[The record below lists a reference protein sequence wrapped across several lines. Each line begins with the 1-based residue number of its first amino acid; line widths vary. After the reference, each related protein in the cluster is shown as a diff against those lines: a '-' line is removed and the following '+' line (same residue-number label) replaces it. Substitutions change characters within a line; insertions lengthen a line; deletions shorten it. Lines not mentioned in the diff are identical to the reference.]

1 MDAIPITTPL
11 GISELIQ
18 GIEYGLLMLSA
29 IVLFT
34 WEYRYFRFWS
44 EIYIALLA
52 RLEQA
57 LPGAVIVKRAKR
69 GLRGPKLVTEI
80 AVDSGGERLEL
91 KRVGDDVTAVRA
103 KSSGGIVLKTET
115 IDIDTWL
122 SALTTA
128 VAAQAE
134 RSERTRQALQ
144 QLVLDR

>member
-1 MDAIPITTPL
+1 VTPEESPSL
-11 GISELIQ
+11 DLDLLAAALRADLSDIAAFVE
-18 GIEYGLLMLSA
+18 GLA
-29 IVLFT
+29 
-34 WEYRYFRFWS
+34 
-44 EIYIALLA
+44 A

-57 LPGAVIVKRAKR
+57 LPGSVIVKRAKR

-80 AVDSGGERLEL
+80 VVDTGGERLEL

-122 SALTTA
+122 SALTAA

-134 RSERTRQALQ
+134 RSERTRLALQ